1 MLGMGLDEVSHD
13 LIRAAH
19 GDKVQYRAIGTPY
32 YWCEV
37 FFNTRMSELAETFFQ
52 SDVKALYRSVKMIT
66 QEVTALED
74 AVFLSQ
80 FDLWIT
86 QHTNDWLNRH
96 NGDLHIDSFSQDFE
110 DLVMALRRQTL
121 DHDER
126 LMEHLRQTLGKAA
139 SDVHALQNSPSPERT
154 DEQKERDALTMYLPH
169 HGFMVFVR
177 ATSTALGDDG
187 SSKGLEKM
195 QKVMKSLRQCIGNKV
210 KFEVFTADRRMYSVS
225 FDLHD
230 NVHVTQLS

>member
-1 MLGMGLDEVSHD
+1 
-13 LIRAAH
+13 
-19 GDKVQYRAIGTPY
+19 
-32 YWCEV
+32 
-37 FFNTRMSELAETFFQ
+37 
-52 SDVKALYRSVKMIT
+52 
-66 QEVTALED
+66 VTALED